1 MAKKRFTEEQ
11 ERAYWQGK
19 REAYIAMSRRM
30 LDEPGWEWRDSLAFY
45 RDIFP
50 EGFLQERWAEGERRS
65 EFDGKPNAIA
75 LKFGPKTR
83 KQLVKGKKVD
93 VPVIERFTITDD
105 LEGVSALVKAS
116 IAENAPVYMAPV
128 SWYGRNNKAANA
140 RFLHAFAVDLDG
152 MTPGKLGSVLKQMRN
167 GHDSGLDKHASMP
180 QASYIVMS
188 GRGLHLYY
196 LLDRPVPL
204 IPAVVPFLQQLKRRL
219 TDVVWTDYTSEDG
232 NEGRQYQGI
241 YQGFRMP
248 GTTTRLN
255 GYGVDAKDVSKYE
268 ALAFMY
274 APDGASEPRRVTLD
288 YLVDYCGIRGKE
300 IPGEL
305 YRILETKGGRTPLSE
320 AKEKW
325 PDWYERRVV
334 QGEEKTGYDT
344 NRGAYESWLA
354 RVNDEAVVH
363 GRYFAVLALVAYAA
377 KCNVPL
383 KELERDAYGL
393 VPKLDGLSNEPGN
406 RFTNYDV
413 SCALAAYGSNELRF
427 WKNEYM
433 CRRAKIAPHANKR
446 NGRPQALHLEGAR
459 AIQEI
464 NDKANGTCWRDGNG
478 RKPKRDEIRAY
489 AAEHPD
495 ASHAAIAKALGVS
508 RTTVIK
514 WLKQSA
520 ASSEEAEALS
530 GIEAAVDKAIDD
542 HLSLIIGKHGEA
554 VIADRE
560 DYESQQSLA
569 DLLEEAGDWAFDKYW
584 DRLAEK
590 NGRSVCRVSIQSI
603 VDDFARSQQPN
614 TND

>member
-1 MAKKRFTEEQ
+1 MAKEKFTKEQ

-30 LDEPGWEWRDSLAFY
+30 LDEPGWEWRDPLAFY

-50 EGFLQERWAEGERRS
+50 EGFLQERWDDDGKRS

-105 LEGVSALVKAS
+105 LEGVSVLVKAS

-196 LLDRPVPL
+196 LFDRPVPL

-305 YRILETKGGRTPLSE
+305 YRILETKGGRTPLAE

-393 VPKLDGLSNEPGN
+393 VPKLDGLSDEPGN

-514 WLKQSA
+514 WLKPDA
-520 ASSEEAEALS
+520 AVVPPADNAEGSMSIEEAVEK
-530 GIEAAVDKAIDD
+530 AVDE
-542 HLSLIIGKHGEA
+542 HLSLLIRKHGE
-554 VIADRE
+554 VLIADRE
-560 DYESQQSLA
+560 DFDSQQSLA
-569 DLLEEAGDWAFDKYW
+569 DLLEEAGDWAFDVYW
-584 DRLAEK
+584 NRVAEENRK
-590 NGRSVCRVSIQSI
+590 HGHRTSAQRVIDELVQSK
-603 VDDFARSQQPN
+603 S
-614 TND
+614 